1 MDGGSL
7 STSDQETAR
16 TLSNYFTTVFAREPD
31 GSLPPFN
38 ERNYNQVLENIS
50 IEISESRIG
59 KVIDALKSSKS
70 QRPDNFHP
78 KYLKENKE
86 MLTYTLKIIFEKII
100 K

>member
-38 ERNYNQVLENIS
+38 ERNYNQVLENI
-50 IEISESRIG
+50 EISESRIG

-70 QRPDNFHP
+70 IN
-78 KYLKENKE
+78 N
-86 MLTYTLKIIFEKII
+86 I
-100 K
+100 